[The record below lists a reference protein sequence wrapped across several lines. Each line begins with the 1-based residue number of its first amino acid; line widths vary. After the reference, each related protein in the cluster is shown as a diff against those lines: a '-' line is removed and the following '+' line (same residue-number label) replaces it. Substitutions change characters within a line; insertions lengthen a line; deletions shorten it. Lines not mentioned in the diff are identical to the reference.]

1 MVPRARPL
9 PMRVVEATAH
19 GDPSVL
25 SVGEAPR
32 PDPGA
37 GEVRIAVE
45 RAGVN
50 FADVEKRRGRYP
62 DGPAPPYVPGIEVS
76 GRIDAVGAGV
86 DRRPG
91 DPVAAILDGGGYAE
105 YAVAPADAPIDV
117 PAGVDLAAAAGVPV
131 QFLTAHNALF
141 EWGGL
146 ESGERVLIHA
156 AAGGVGSAAVQL
168 AADAGATVF
177 GTASTAE
184 KRSFAAALGVDH
196 PIDYTDA
203 DVAGTI
209 DAATDGAGVDL
220 VLDGVGGEAF
230 YAGLDALGDCGRIVA
245 YGLASGDVPT
255 VSTPRLLFENRAVL
269 GYHLGH
275 ALDHAP
281 ERVRAGLD
289 RLADRFAAGA
299 IRVVVGRE
307 FPLAA
312 AADAHRA
319 IEARETTGKV
329 LLSPGG

>member
-1 MVPRARPL
+1 
-9 PMRVVEATAH
+9 MRTVTATAH

-25 SVGEAPR
+25 SVDESPR

-76 GRIDAVGAGV
+76 GRIDAVGPGV
-86 DRRPG
+86 DRRDG
-91 DPVAAILDGGGYAE
+91 ERVAAILDCGGYAE
-105 YAVAPADAPIDV
+105 YAVAPADALLPV
-117 PAGVDLAAAAGVPV
+117 PDGVDLAAAAGIPV

-146 ESGERVLIHA
+146 EPGERVLVHA

-184 KRSFAAALGVDH
+184 KLAVAADLGVDH

-203 DVAGTI
+203 DVAGAI
-209 DAATDGAGVDL
+209 DDLTDGAGVDL
-220 VLDGVGGEAF
+220 VLDGVGGDAF
-230 YAGLDALGDCGRIVA
+230 YAGLDALADCGRIVA
-245 YGLASGDVPT
+245 YGMASGTVPT
-255 VSTPRLLFENRAVL
+255 VSTPRLLFENRRVI

-281 ERVRAGLD
+281 DRVRAGLD
-289 RLADRFAAGA
+289 RLTDRFAAGA

-307 FPLAA
+307 YPLDA

-319 IEARETTGKV
+319 LAARETTGKV
-329 LLSPGG
+329 LLSPGE

>member
-1 MVPRARPL
+1 MRA
-9 PMRVVEATAH
+9 VEATAR

-25 SVGEAPR
+25 SVAEVPV
-32 PDPGA
+32 PDPEA
-37 GEVRIAVE
+37 GEVRIAVR

-62 DGPAPPYVPGIEVS
+62 DAPTPPYVPGIEVA
-76 GRIDAVGAGV
+76 GRIDAVGTGV

-91 DPVAAILDGGGYAE
+91 ERVAAILDGGGYAE
-105 YAVAPADAPIDV
+105 YATAAAGGLIDV
-117 PAGVDLAAAAGVPV
+117 PEGVDLGAAAGIPV

-141 EWGGL
+141 EWGDL
-146 ESGERVLIHA
+146 DAGERVLVHA

-184 KRSFAAALGVDH
+184 KLSLAADLGVDH
-196 PIDYTDA
+196 PIDYA
-203 DVAGTI
+203 EANVAATVERI
-209 DAATDGAGVDL
+209 TDGAGVDL
-220 VLDGVGGEAF
+220 VLDGVGGDAF
-230 YAGLDALGDCGRIVA
+230 YAGLDALADCGRIVA
-245 YGLASGDVPT
+245 YGVASGEVPT
-255 VSTPRLLFENRAVL
+255 VSTPRLLFGNGAVI

-281 ERVRAGLD
+281 ERVRAGLE
-289 RLADRFAAGA
+289 RLIDRFEAGA
-299 IRVVVGRE
+299 VEVVIGAE

-319 IEARETTGKV
+319 LEARETTGKV
-329 LLSPGG
+329 LLSPGR